1 MRSLLWSAIV
11 LLCFATATVPAAAQP
26 QTFPVNGL
34 DNFFELNDAETA
46 RNAGD
51 AVTRM
56 RDAIARC
63 DRPAWEAAYQRLRDT
78 LNAVSF
84 QLAILRRLVVG
95 AHPAAI
101 DLLFKALFDERAL
114 ELLIQSF
121 ALPEG
126 NDVHGLRY
134 PDPCERRV
142 GFAK

>member
-1 MRSLLWSAIV
+1 MRSLLWAAIA
-11 LLCFATATVPAAAQP
+11 LLCLAAAAPATAQP

-46 RNAGD
+46 RSVGD

-63 DRPAWEAAYQRLRDT
+63 DKPAWEAAYEQLR
-78 LNAVSF
+78 NVRNVVSF

-95 AHPAAI
+95 AHPAAV
-101 DLLFKALFDERAL
+101 DLLFKVLFDERAL
-114 ELLIQSF
+114 ELLIESF

-126 NDVHGLRY
+126 NDVYGLRY

-142 GFAK
+142 GFGK